1 MQELLYLDI
10 NKMAYTDNAIK
21 IIFYLIKVGMRL
33 RTVGRLQTV
42 GRPRFTMGSCARDCY
57 FISEITLRPLE
68 RKPNLIGL

>member
-33 RTVGRLQTV
+33 RTVGR
-42 GRPRFTMGSCARDCY
+42 PRFTMGSCARDCY
-57 FISEITLRPLE
+57 FI
-68 RKPNLIGL
+68 